1 MSHTPSPSLRGS
13 APCGGGV
20 YRVVAMADTER
31 QEGELR
37 EGDKITRRKSG
48 VIRNVDD
55 VASKKLFANFS
66 I

>member
-1 MSHTPSPSLRGS
+1 M
-13 APCGGGV
+13 
-20 YRVVAMADTER
+20 VAMADTER